1 MVTVSAVDYL
11 IAPLCGGHRYR
22 VCARVS
28 GLSAERLEFFLPIW
42 IAGSYTRRDFVRNI
56 RGLCVHAGGRELTLK
71 QTDLSAWSVVIPA
84 HVACCEIVYEYYA
97 REYSVR
103 SCYLDDR
110 RGLFN
115 PGSAC
120 VVVAGAE
127 QVPHSLTWEPD
138 VRRSSWQVHGPDFDA
153 NGRAQFA
160 DYEALADTPLMT
172 AQSFIVI
179 AFDVFETSHEIVVCG
194 GGSTMSVATLA
205 RDIATVCRQALRMF
219 GRLPRETT
227 HYRFLL
233 FLSDSIYGGLEHRNS
248 TLLMAPRRSLA
259 GATHRSAAYIDL
271 LGLCSHEYFH
281 LWNIKSMRPKV
292 YAEGYQLQREQP
304 SEMLWLFEGFTA
316 YFDNLL
322 LMRSGVINAPTYLRL
337 LGADISRYL
346 QRRGRLYQSLA
357 QSSFE
362 AWTKLYN
369 SGEDACNSS
378 SNYYVHGALAAW
390 CMDIYLRVHSANQH
404 SLGTIL
410 RALWENQQIEGGGVD
425 EAAFVSVARR
435 ELAGVGKKGEE
446 FAELVKC
453 LVYETKMLPLEWT
466 AQQAGLEIAF
476 LPPCHVADNGTEAPG
491 ERRASSEPG
500 FRWQK
505 RHDRWFVSALD
516 AQSHAAI
523 AGLAVDDEILA
534 VTGERVDGENLW
546 RALCQ
551 SDAGKKVNLL
561 VLRDGLQYRY
571 EWFLQTAEK
580 NTCLLAFATTADS
593 ATQVRRRQ
601 WCNLTMEEQYNGT
614 DSAAL

>member
-1 MVTVSAVDYL
+1 MVSVSAVDYL

-22 VCARVS
+22 ICANVS
-28 GLSAERLEFFLPIW
+28 GLSAGRLEFFLPIW
-42 IAGSYTRRDFVRNI
+42 IAGSYTRRDFVKHVRS
-56 RGLCVHAGGRELTLK
+56 LCVRAGGRELILE

-84 HVACCEIVYEYYA
+84 DVDSCEIFYEYYA

-103 SCYLDDR
+103 GCYLDDR

-120 VVVAGAE
+120 VVVVGAKR
-127 QVPHSLTWEPD
+127 VPHNLIWQPD
-138 VRRSSWQVHGPDFDA
+138 VRRSNWRVHGPDFDS

-160 DYEALADTPLMT
+160 DYEALADAPLMT

-194 GGSTMSVATLA
+194 GGSDMSVAMLA
-205 RDIATVCRQALRMF
+205 RDVATVCRQAVRMF

-233 FLSDSIYGGLEHRNS
+233 FLTDSVYGGLEHQKS

-281 LWNIKSMRPKV
+281 LWNIKSMRPKA
-292 YAEGYQLQREQP
+292 YAESYQLKREQP
-304 SEMLWLFEGFTA
+304 SQMLWLFEGFTA

-322 LMRSGVINAPTYLRL
+322 LMRSGVIDAPTYLRL

-369 SGEDACNSS
+369 GGEDACNSS

-390 CMDIYLRVHSANQH
+390 CMDIYLRVYSDNRH

-410 RALWENQQIEGGGVD
+410 RALWEAQQEEGGGVD
-425 EAAFVSVARR
+425 EMTFLSVVHRKLD
-435 ELAGVGKKGEE
+435 EIGKKGEG
-446 FAELVKC
+446 FAELLKR
-453 LVYETKMLPLEWT
+453 LVHETKMLPLEWT
-466 AQQAGLEIAF
+466 AQRAGLEIAF
-476 LPPCHVADNGTEAPG
+476 MPPCHAADNGTEAPG

-505 RHDRWFVSALD
+505 RHNRWFVSALD
-516 AQSHAAI
+516 AQSPAAI

-534 VTGERVDGENLW
+534 VACERVDGENLW

-551 SDAGKKVNLL
+551 SSAGKEVDLL

-571 EWFLQTAEK
+571 EWSLKTAEK
-580 NTCLLAFATTADS
+580 NTCLLTFSTTADS
-593 ATQVRRRQ
+593 AAQVCRRQ
-601 WCNLTMEEQYNGT
+601 WCNLTMEEQYGGT
-614 DSAAL
+614 DCAGL